1 MGYRRAG
8 LALIVAL
15 VSTGCHNPAAPDG
28 KANGHAPDFETM
40 VARMNDPAR
49 ESWQRPLEVVAALEL
64 RRGERVADI
73 GAGTGYFT
81 APVARL
87 VGPQTTV
94 YAVDVEPRMIDYLR
108 QRAAREGL
116 RNIELVLAEPRDP
129 RLPPAGVDTILIVNT
144 WHHISDR
151 AEYAKKLSAALAPAG
166 RIVVID
172 FIPRPQE
179 ERGFGPPTE
188 MQLDRAVVDREL
200 AAAGFTPARV
210 HHFLEEQ
217 YFVEYKRN

>member
-1 MGYRRAG
+1 MFIRRTC
-8 LALIVAL
+8 VAL
-15 VSTGCHNPAAPDG
+15 VLSLVAAGCQKPAAPDRH
-28 KANGHAPDFETM
+28 AHDLAPDFETM

-49 ESWQRPLEVVAALEL
+49 DAWQRPIEVVAALEL
-64 RRGERVADI
+64 RRGERIADL

-81 APVARL
+81 IPIARL
-87 VGPQTTV
+87 VGPATPV
-94 YAVDVEPRMIDYLR
+94 LAVDVEPRMIDYLR

-116 RNIELVLAEPRDP
+116 RNIETILADP
-129 RLPPAGVDTILIVNT
+129 QDPKLPAASVDTILIVNT
-144 WHHISDR
+144 WHHITDR
-151 AEYAKKLSAALAPAG
+151 AAYAQKLAAALAPGG

-200 AAAGFTPARV
+200 AAAGMVPARV
-210 HHFLEEQ
+210 HRFLEEQ
-217 YFVEYKRN
+217 YFVEYERR